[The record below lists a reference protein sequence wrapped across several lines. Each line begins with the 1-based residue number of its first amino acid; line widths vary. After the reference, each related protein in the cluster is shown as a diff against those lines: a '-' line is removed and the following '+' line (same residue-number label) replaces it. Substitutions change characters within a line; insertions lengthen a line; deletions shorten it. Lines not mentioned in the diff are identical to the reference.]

1 KALRRTIPMGK
12 KKALVNMVNVWVAE
26 LGLSFGQ
33 QQVESK
39 SNEIDAIPK
48 LLDQVDCQGSIITID
63 AIGRQKGIV
72 EKIIAK
78 QVDYLIALKANQK
91 GLYEEV
97 VDFMEKWLTT
107 LPSDESIDLGAWKR
121 REKEGV

>member
-1 KALRRTIPMGK
+1 MIRNLDSKLVEDSFKSCLSGLSLQGRHIAIDGKALRRTIPMGK

-63 AIGRQKGIV
+63 AIGCQKGIV

-78 QVDYLIALKANQK
+78 QAAC
-91 GLYEEV
+91 
-97 VDFMEKWLTT
+97 
-107 LPSDESIDLGAWKR
+107 
-121 REKEGV
+121 